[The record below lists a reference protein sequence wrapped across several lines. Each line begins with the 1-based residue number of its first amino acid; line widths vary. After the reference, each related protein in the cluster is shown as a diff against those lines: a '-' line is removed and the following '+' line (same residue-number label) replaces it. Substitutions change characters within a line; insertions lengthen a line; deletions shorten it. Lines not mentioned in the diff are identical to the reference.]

1 MLKTNQNGRSM
12 VEMLGVLAIVGVLS
26 VAGIMGYTVAMRKY
40 RANEIAQAV
49 SMLAVAAKTDNG
61 GYGITSDREYTD
73 LLEATRD
80 PAGVNKMTANVTSG
94 KFNNTITVEVES
106 SELCKAVANIFGEND
121 KNPLYV
127 SAKACDEENA
137 KYTLTVTVR

>member
-1 MLKTNQNGRSM
+1 MFFNNEKGRSM

-61 GYGITSDREYTD
+61 GYGITADKGYTD
-73 LLEATRD
+73 LLEADRNPSGATSITAKSAND
-80 PAGVNKMTANVTSG
+80 KFDNKINVV
-94 KFNNTITVEVES
+94 VET
-106 SELCKAVANIFGEND
+106 SELCKAVANIFGTSSS
-121 KNPLYV
+121 NPLYV
-127 SAKACDEENA
+127 SSSGCEDSP
-137 KYTLTVTVR
+137 YTLEVTVK